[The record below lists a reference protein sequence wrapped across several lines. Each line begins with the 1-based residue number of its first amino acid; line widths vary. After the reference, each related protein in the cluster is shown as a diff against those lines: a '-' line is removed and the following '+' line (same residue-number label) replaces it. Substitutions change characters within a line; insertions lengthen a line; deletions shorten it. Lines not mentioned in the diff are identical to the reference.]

1 MTTFSFILFPIMT
14 GDREVSYR
22 PIFFPV
28 CPGSSNSPISL
39 CETLLGQV
47 FFQFLKWRIHFF
59 YIDHNAPSLFPPPT
73 HPPPPQYLYNRCFQF
88 LRGITVVPREIQD
101 NGYSKFGGLNTVHYG
116 LCENG
121 QWGQC

>member
-1 MTTFSFILFPIMT
+1 MT

-39 CETLLGQV
+39 CETLLGKV

-59 YIDHNAPSLFPPPT
+59 HIDHNAPSLFPPPNICIIAVSNFSGVLQSSQEKSKT
-73 HPPPPQYLYNRCFQF
+73 M
-88 LRGITVVPREIQD
+88 VIQ
-101 NGYSKFGGLNTVHYG
+101 NFGGVNTVHYG

-121 QWGQC
+121 QWGQY